1 MDPLDVS
8 PDNIWQYAQNRPSLI
23 CQDLEEWV
31 PQEVTAKV
39 LMARGVYKWLAVRRE
54 LILLKNE
61 WKDELTR
68 LYRVIENRE
77 VKRNSS
83 EHHRIV
89 GRIKALEE
97 CRAQVRE
104 LCHSER
110 WRCPDI
116 DEMPKCLVEVS
127 DGD

>member
-1 MDPLDVS
+1 MLHPLDVR
-8 PDNIWQYAQNRPSLI
+8 PDNIWQYAQNKPSLI
-23 CQDLEEWV
+23 CRDLEDLADV

-39 LMARGVYKWLAVRRE
+39 LMARGVYKWLAVRRD
-54 LILLKNE
+54 LILLKDE

-68 LYRVIENRE
+68 LYRAIENRE
-77 VKRNSS
+77 VVRNSP
-83 EHHRIV
+83 EHHRMV
-89 GRIKALEE
+89 GRMKALEE

-116 DEMPKCLVEVS
+116 DEMPECLVKR
-127 DGD
+127 

>member
-83 EHHRIV
+83 EHHRI
-89 GRIKALEE
+89 
-97 CRAQVRE
+97 
-104 LCHSER
+104 
-110 WRCPDI
+110 I